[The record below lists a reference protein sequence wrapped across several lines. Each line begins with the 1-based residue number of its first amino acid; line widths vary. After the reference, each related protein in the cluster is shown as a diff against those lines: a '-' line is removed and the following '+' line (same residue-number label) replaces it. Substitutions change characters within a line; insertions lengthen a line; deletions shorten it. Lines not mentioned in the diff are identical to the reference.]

1 MTMPKTKPRPR
12 NRAAATSPARHLESE
27 LLHLRA
33 ELRETIRSYGARL
46 EIQLAQSLATLRASA
61 PPEELPRERLHQIR
75 DLTVMM
81 RKRKVKP
88 EKGRR
93 KDLRKID
100 SLITDLHSSLPNG
113 ERH

>member
-1 MTMPKTKPRPR
+1 MTKPKTKSRPR
-12 NRAAATSPARHLESE
+12 NGATGTSPARHLESE

-33 ELRETIRSYGARL
+33 ELRQTMRSYGARL
-46 EIQLAQSLATLRASA
+46 ETQLAQSLAALHASA
-61 PPEELPRERLHQIR
+61 PPEELPRERLHQLR
-75 DLTVMM
+75 DLTAMV

-100 SLITDLHSSLPNG
+100 SLITDLFTSLFNG
-113 ERH
+113 MGR

>member
-1 MTMPKTKPRPR
+1 MNRKKTPPRK
-12 NRAAATSPARHLESE
+12 RALATSPARHLESE
-27 LLHLRA
+27 LLRLRA
-33 ELRETIRSYGARL
+33 ELRQTIRSYSARL
-46 EIQLAQSLATLRASA
+46 EIQLAQTLTTLKASA
-61 PPEELPRERLHQIR
+61 PPEELPRERLHQLR
-75 DLTVMM
+75 DLTTMM

-113 ERH
+113 QDR

>member
-1 MTMPKTKPRPR
+1 M
-12 NRAAATSPARHLESE
+12 NRIKSRSRDRAISTSPARHLESE
-27 LLHLRA
+27 LLRLRT
-33 ELRETIRSYGARL
+33 ELRQTIRSYSARL
-46 EIQLAQSLATLRASA
+46 EIQLAQSIATIKASA
-61 PPEELPRERLHQIR
+61 PPEELPREHLHQLR
-75 DLTVMM
+75 DLTAMV

-113 ERH
+113 QER